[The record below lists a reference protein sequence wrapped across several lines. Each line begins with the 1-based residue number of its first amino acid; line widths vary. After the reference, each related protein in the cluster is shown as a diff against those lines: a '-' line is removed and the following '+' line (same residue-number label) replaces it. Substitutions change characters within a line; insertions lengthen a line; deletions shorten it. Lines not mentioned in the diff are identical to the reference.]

1 MQRFFTILF
10 SITLV
15 FMVFSCASAPKDPV
29 VEKKKTAEKVETVK
43 KVKEVKEVK
52 KVKKES
58 FGEIGDGFIKVCRSE
73 KSVIDKIAANITA
86 SPTERKGIEILNLF
100 NKMEMVQNDILAKSG
115 IYQMNHPDEGMRKAA
130 MVCEQII
137 MAQNSELV
145 LDFKLYSAIAAI
157 APDDATL
164 NEEDRYFFNDVIA
177 DFKRNGVD
185 KDENVRKELKEL
197 SKKMTELEQKF
208 YANIGSDRK
217 IIKVTDMAQLKGL
230 PKDFMEKHKPNDK
243 GEVILSTDWP
253 DYMGVIEY
261 ATDASLREKM
271 YRNKRT
277 TGYPLNV
284 EVMNAFLKAR
294 MKFATILGYKNWA
307 EYTQAKLMIENPE
320 NADTFINKVFELTK
334 EYSDRDM
341 AILLKYKKKD
351 DSEATLVN
359 PWDRTYYSRLA
370 KIDKYNFD
378 PDVARKYFEIQ
389 KVLNGMFLVASK
401 IYGVEF
407 KEVKRDDIWHPS
419 VKSYSILENG
429 KEVGQFEFDLY
440 PRANKFKHFAMFTN
454 VLGVKG
460 VRNPRGAIVG
470 NFPEPK
476 DGKAYISH
484 NDVQTLFH
492 EFGHLLHMLFAGQQ
506 KYVRFSGTNCQRD
519 FVEVPSQLFEEW
531 IWDTEILQLF
541 ATDDAG
547 KPIPAELVEN
557 MKKASEFGK
566 GFNVRQQMYYA
577 ALALGIYRQNPEGF
591 DFHKY
596 EKSVEAK
603 YSPWK
608 VDNDIHM
615 VEGFG
620 HLIGYSSNYYTYMW
634 SLVIVKDL
642 YEFIKKNGGMMSPE
656 IMTKYRQKVLSKG
669 GAEKSALSVK
679 DFMGRDFTFDAF
691 EKWLKN

>member
-1 MQRFFTILF
+1 MKRFLTIIF
-10 SITLV
+10 SMTLV
-15 FMVFSCASAPKDPV
+15 FMVFSCASSPKDAE
-29 VEKKKTAEKVETVK
+29 VEKKQTTDKNKTAKT
-43 KVKEVKEVK
+43 
-52 KVKKES
+52 ES
-58 FGEIGDGFIKVCRSE
+58 YGKLGDGFMKFCKAE
-73 KSVIDKIAANITA
+73 KTAVDNIAADIKA
-86 SPTERKGIEILNLF
+86 SPAERTGIDILDLF
-100 NKMEMVQNDILAKSG
+100 NKMEMRQTDMLTKTS

-130 MVCEQII
+130 MACEQ
-137 MAQNSELV
+137 MMMVQNSELV
-145 LDFKLYSAIAAI
+145 LDFELYSAIAAI
-157 APDDATL
+157 TPDDASL

-185 KDENVRKELKEL
+185 KDESVRKELKEL
-197 SKKMTELEQKF
+197 SKKMTELEQTF
-208 YANIGSDRK
+208 FSNIGSDRK
-217 IIKVTDMAQLKGL
+217 SITITDMAKLKGL
-230 PKDFMEKHKPNDK
+230 PEDFMEKHKKNEK
-243 GEVILSTDWP
+243 GEVILTTDWP
-253 DYMGVIEY
+253 DYMGVMEY
-261 ATDASLREKM
+261 AADASLREEM

-277 TGYPLNV
+277 TGFPVNV
-284 EVMNAFLKAR
+284 EVMNEFLTAR
-294 MKFATILGYKNWA
+294 MKFATTLGYKNWA
-307 EYTQAKLMIENPE
+307 EYTEAKLMIENPE
-320 NADTFINKVFELTK
+320 NADNFINKVFELTK
-334 EYSDRDM
+334 EYSDRDL
-341 AILLKYKKKD
+341 AILLEYKKKD
-351 DSEATLVN
+351 NVQAAIVN
-359 PWDRTYYSRLA
+359 PWDNMYYSRLA

-389 KVLNGMFLVASK
+389 KVMDGMFLVASK

-419 VKSYSILENG
+419 VKSYSIFENG

-440 PRANKFKHFAMFTN
+440 PRENKYKHFAMFTN
-454 VLGVKG
+454 VLGVKD
-460 VRNPRGAIVG
+460 VRNPRGAIIG

-531 IWDTEILQLF
+531 IWNAEVLQLF
-541 ATDDAG
+541 ATNDEG
-547 KPIPAELVEN
+547 EPIPSELVEN

-566 GFNVRQQMYYA
+566 GFSVRQQMYYA
-577 ALALGIYRQNPEGF
+577 ALSLGIYLQDPEGF

-596 EKSVEAK
+596 EKTVEVK

-608 VDNDIHM
+608 ADNDIHM

-642 YEFIKKNGGMMSPE
+642 HEFIKENGGVMSPE
-656 IMTKYRQKVLSKG
+656 VMTKYRQKVLSKG